1 METPPLLVGAVH
13 ERLTAPTLFTVA
25 VKPVGAFG
33 TIAE

>member
-13 ERLTAPTLFTVA
+13 ERLTVTTPFNVA

-33 TIAE
+33 IIAE